1 VEENKSIFLLI
12 KMRNDAIIAQS
23 VSFRF
28 HSYFARYGT
37 LRIAQGSFLYYKS
50 TTYTLFK
57 FSPDFYIIFCAF
69 LQINRQMSTFS
80 YYRKRQ
86 CFRLIFVPT
95 RIRIQESPINAD
107 PEHFFSQKLERE
119 NKLKAIKLSGANR
132 CTINLP

>member
-1 VEENKSIFLLI
+1 MEQSGNK
-12 KMRNDAIIAQS
+12 S
-23 VSFRF
+23 VSFSPKSEMTQLSRSQFLSVFTDILRAMVPCALRKGLSYTTSLQHTRCLHF
-28 HSYFARYGT
+28 H
-37 LRIAQGSFLYYKS
+37 Q
-50 TTYTLFK
+50 LF
-57 FSPDFYIIFCAF
+57 FIIFCAF

-119 NKLKAIKLSGANR
+119 NKLKAIKAY
-132 CTINLP
+132 